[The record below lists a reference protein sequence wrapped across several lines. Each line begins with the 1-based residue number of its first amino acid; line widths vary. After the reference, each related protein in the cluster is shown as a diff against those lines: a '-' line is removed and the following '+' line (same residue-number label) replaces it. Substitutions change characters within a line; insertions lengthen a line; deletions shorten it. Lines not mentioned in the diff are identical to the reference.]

1 MTGAELRVERENRH
15 MTHGMFAAW
24 LQVSAS
30 AVIKWER
37 GERAIPQHIK
47 DKLRDVTRTV
57 SLDGLTPEELAAFDL
72 HAAKKGRCRNEMAV
86 HLIRAFLDV
95 CH

>member
-1 MTGAELRVERENRH
+1 MTGAELRIERENRK
-15 MTHGMFAAW
+15 MTHEMFGAF

-37 GERAIPQHIK
+37 GERKIPAHIE
-47 DKLRDVTRTV
+47 DKLRDVARTV
-57 SLDGLTPEELAAFDL
+57 SLDGLTPAELAAFDA
-72 HAAKKGRCRNEMAV
+72 HAARKGRCRNEMTV